1 MIKPQK
7 FILINLKNLDMKKTA
22 LTVLLFG
29 LSYFLIAQ
37 ETEPVKN
44 IFMGN
49 RFINLQSANVASKK
63 ELQLYIQHRFGDISG
78 GFYELFGLDHASM
91 RLGFEYGFTKN
102 FTAGIGRSTYFKTFD
117 SFLKYR
123 ILTQTV
129 SFPFTLT
136 ATASGSLP
144 TIKNVFPEEYND
156 FSGKASGNVQVHAAR
171 TFKWFAIQVS
181 PGFIET
187 GYIPNEKN
195 SYSFFTLAAGG
206 SVKISKKVSANVEY
220 LHRFEDK
227 IDYKNPLSLS
237 VDLDTG
243 GHLFQILI
251 SNTQQMYDQA
261 IITNPVGD
269 WAGGNLFLGFN
280 LVREFNFNK
289 YDF

>member
-1 MIKPQK
+1 
-7 FILINLKNLDMKKTA
+7 MKKA
-22 LTVLLFG
+22 FLSFLFLG
-29 LSYFLIAQ
+29 LSYIIIAQ
-37 ETEPVKN
+37 ENEPVKN

-49 RFINLQSANVASKK
+49 RFINLQSANVAKKK

-78 GFYELFGLDHASM
+78 GFYELFGLDYASM
-91 RLGFEYGFTKN
+91 RLGFDYGITNN
-102 FTAGIGRSTYFKTFD
+102 FTIGIGRSTYFKTFD

-123 ILTQTV
+123 ILIQTE

-136 ATASGSLP
+136 ASAAGSLP
-144 TIKNVFPEEYND
+144 TIRNVFPEEYDD
-156 FSGKASGNVQVHAAR
+156 FSNKASWNGQIHAAR
-171 TFKWFAIQVS
+171 SFKWFAIQVS
-181 PGFIET
+181 PGFIQT
-187 GYIPNEKN
+187 GYIPIEKD
-195 SYSFFTLAAGG
+195 SYSFFTLATAG

-269 WAGGNLFLGFN
+269 WGKGNLFLGFN
-280 LVREFNFNK
+280 LVRNFNFNK

>member
-1 MIKPQK
+1 
-7 FILINLKNLDMKKTA
+7 MKRFTVFTIAIIMSCA
-22 LTVLLFG
+22 LN
-29 LSYFLIAQ
+29 AQ
-37 ETEPVKN
+37 ENEAKPVKN

-49 RFINLQSANVASKK
+49 RFINLQSVNVAKKK
-63 ELQLYIQHRFGDISG
+63 ELQMYIQHRFGDISG
-78 GFYELFGLDHASM
+78 GFYELFGLDYASM
-91 RLGFEYGFTKN
+91 RLGFDYGITSN
-102 FTAGIGRSTYFKTFD
+102 LTVGIGRSTYFKTFD
-117 SFLKYR
+117 AFLKYK
-123 ILTQTV
+123 ILVQTE

-136 ATASGSLP
+136 ASASGSLP
-144 TIKNVFPEEYND
+144 TIKNVYPEEYDD
-156 FSGKASGNVQVHAAR
+156 FSSKASGNIQLHAAR

-187 GYIPNEKN
+187 GYIPIEKS
-195 SYSFFTLAAGG
+195 SYSFFTLAAGA

-261 IITNPVGD
+261 IITNPIGD
-269 WAGGNLFLGFN
+269 WSEGKLFLGFN
-280 LVREFNFNK
+280 LVRSFNFNK